1 MVRWSVEIEKAKAA
15 LELEKA
21 KAVSDITLNGGFQRF
36 GETEDNAIVF
46 GVSLPLAVSD
56 RNQGGKLRA
65 IYDLARA
72 GEEQKA
78 ARTKIR
84 MALVSAYH
92 SLSNSYAEAVE
103 LQSNILQGAETVFEA
118 SREGYSQGKL
128 DYLNVL
134 DAQRTLSEARA
145 EYIEALAAYH
155 NSRADVE
162 RLIGREL
169 QSQESR

>member
-1 MVRWSVEIEKAKAA
+1 
-15 LELEKA
+15 
-21 KAVSDITLNGGFQRF
+21 
-36 GETEDNAIVF
+36 
-46 GVSLPLAVSD
+46 
-56 RNQGGKLRA
+56 
-65 IYDLARA
+65 
-72 GEEQKA
+72 
-78 ARTKIR
+78 

-103 LQSNILQGAETVFEA
+103 LQNNILQGAETVFEA